1 MVHTEHSLSVGFYY
15 FFLKVLFKPGFFSL
29 SYLSLDLEHSCLCFE
44 FYKEHNIESFSFLNG
59 LTTSLPWN
67 PFLAILSGRSCL
79 SQSMSL
85 LITMDAPWVLR
96 LYACVQQVPKT
107 VTLKNETL
115 IILLLLSLFSL
126 NLLGIGQVFVLN
138 FFM

>member
-1 MVHTEHSLSVGFYY
+1 MVHTEHSVSVDFTIFSLKFYLS
-15 FFLKVLFKPGFFSL
+15 LASSSL

-44 FYKEHNIESFSFLNG
+44 FYKEHDIESFSFLNG

-67 PFLAILSGRSCL
+67 TFLAILSGRFYL
-79 SQSMSL
+79 SQSLSL
-85 LITMDAPWVLR
+85 LITMDAPWMLR

-115 IILLLLSLFSL
+115 IILLLPSLFSL

-138 FFM
+138 SFM